1 MYDELDERREWV
13 GKQVVDIAYHIHKAL
28 GPGLLEKI
36 YEDCFCYELYKRDIP
51 FVKQQ
56 DVAIVYDDIVFEHG
70 LRLDILVDDLV
81 IIELKAQEE
90 YRRVWDAQLLSYL
103 RLTDMHLGFIINFN
117 VPLIKE
123 GIKRMVL

>member
-1 MYDELDERREWV
+1 MYDELDERREWI
-13 GKQVVDIAYHIHKAL
+13 GKQVVDIAYHIHKTL

-36 YEDCFCYELYKRDIP
+36 YEACFCYELYKRDIP
-51 FVKQQ
+51 FAKQKE
-56 DVAIVYDDIVFEHG
+56 VAIVYDDVVFEDG

-90 YRRVWDAQLLSYL
+90 YRRVWEAQLLSYL

-123 GIKRMVL
+123 GIKRMIL

>member
-1 MYDELDERREWV
+1 MYDDKNVRREWI
-13 GKQVVDIAYHIHKAL
+13 GKEVVDIAYHIHKAL

-70 LRLDILVDDLV
+70 LRLDILIDDLV

-90 YRRVWDAQLLSYL
+90 YRRVWEAQLLSYL

-123 GIKRMVL
+123 GIKRMIL

>member
-70 LRLDILVDDLV
+70 LRMDILVDDLV

-90 YRRVWDAQLLSYL
+90 YHKVWEAQLLSYL
-103 RLTDMHLGFIINFN
+103 RLSEKHLGFIINFN

-123 GIKRMVL
+123 GIKRMIL

>member
-1 MYDELDERREWV
+1 MYDDKNEHREWI
-13 GKQVVDIAYHIHKAL
+13 GKEVVDIAYHIHKAL
-28 GPGLLEKI
+28 GPCLLEKV
-36 YEDCFCYELYKRDIP
+36 YEACFCYELYKREIP

-56 DVAIVYDDIVFEHG
+56 DIPIIYDDVVFEDG

-90 YRRVWDAQLLSYL
+90 YRRVWEAQLLSYL

-117 VPLIKE
+117 VTFIKE

>member
-28 GPGLLEKI
+28 GPGLLEKV
-36 YEDCFCYELYKRDIP
+36 YEACFCYELYKRDIA
-51 FVKQQ
+51 FVKQKE
-56 DVAIVYDDIVFEHG
+56 VAIIYDDVIFEHG

-90 YRRVWDAQLLSYL
+90 YHKVWEAQLLSYL
-103 RLTDMHLGFIINFN
+103 RLSEKHLGFIINFN

>member
-1 MYDELDERREWV
+1 MYDKLDERREWI
-13 GKQVVDIAYHIHKAL
+13 GKQVVDVAYHIHKAL
-28 GPGLLEKI
+28 GPGLLEKV
-36 YEDCFCYELYKRDIP
+36 YEACFCYELNKRDIP
-51 FVKQQ
+51 FAKQKE
-56 DVAIVYDDIVFEHG
+56 VAIVYDDVVFEDG

-90 YRRVWDAQLLSYL
+90 YRRVWEAQLLSYL